1 MGNGESA
8 RRVGGCLLVAVV
20 FAATLSGANSVAPL
34 ADAVEL
40 GRIEQARGLLKDG
53 LDPNGAQADG
63 MTALHWAAHRDNLGT
78 VELLIKSGADP
89 DPQNRYGVT
98 PLYLACVNGNGAMV
112 ELLLTAGA
120 NPNGVQR
127 GGETVLMTAART
139 GEVDAVRVLLDH
151 GAEVG
156 ARETVAGQTAL
167 MWASAEGHAEVARL
181 LIQSG
186 ASVEA
191 RLASGFTPLL
201 FAVREGRI
209 EAMEVLLRAGADAND
224 WIRPPADTLS
234 EARGYRG
241 APPYGASALLIAVEN
256 AHFELAARLL
266 DAGADPNTAKTGYSV
281 LHAMARVRNPGVGD
295 NNPPPDGSGSMT
307 SIEFVR
313 EIVRRGADVNGRM
326 TKNVNLTNTRLS
338 KMDATPFFLAAHTA
352 DAELMRAL
360 AELGADPLLGNEHDT
375 TPLMAAAG
383 VGTRSPGEDAGT
395 EAEVLEAVD
404 LAMQLGADINAVD
417 DRGETAMHGA
427 AYKNLPGAVEL
438 LAVLGADIA
447 IWNRPN
453 RFGWT
458 PLAIATGYRFGNF
471 KPSEVTVEAL
481 RRVMLAA
488 GVRPPEKVQ
497 AETQQIY

>member
-8 RRVGGCLLVAVV
+8 QGVVRCLLVTAV
-20 FAATLSGANSVAPL
+20 FAVTVSGADSSAPL

-40 GRIEQARGLLKDG
+40 GRPEHVRGLLEDR
-53 LDPNGAQADG
+53 LDPNGAQPDG
-63 MTALHWAAHRDNLGT
+63 MTALHWAAYRDNLET
-78 VELLIKSGADP
+78 AALLIKSGADP
-89 DPQNRYGVT
+89 DAQNRYGVT
-98 PLYLACVNGNGAMV
+98 PLYLACVNGNGPMV
-112 ELLLTAGA
+112 ELLVTAGA
-120 NPNGVQR
+120 DPNGAQR

-139 GEVDAVRVLLDH
+139 GKVDAVRVLLNR

-156 ARETVAGQTAL
+156 AREAIGAQTAL
-167 MWASAEGHAEVARL
+167 MWASAEGHAGVVRL
-181 LIQSG
+181 LLKSG

-209 EAMEVLLRAGADAND
+209 EAMEALLEAGADAND
-224 WIRPPADTLS
+224 WIRPPANTLS
-234 EARGYRG
+234 KARGYQG
-241 APPYGASALLIAVEN
+241 APPYGVSALLIAVEN

-266 DAGADPNTAKTGYSV
+266 DAGADPTAAKTGYTV

-307 SIEFVR
+307 SLEFVR
-313 EIVRRGADVNGRM
+313 EIVGRGADVNARM
-326 TKNVNLTNTRLS
+326 TRNVNLTNTRLS

-352 DAELMRAL
+352 DVGLMRTL

-395 EAEVLEAVD
+395 EAEVLGAID
-404 LAMQLGADINAVD
+404 LAMQLGADIDAVD
-417 DRGETAMHGA
+417 ERGETAMHGA
-427 AYKNLPGAVEL
+427 AYKNLPRAVEH
-438 LAVLGADIA
+438 LAALGADIG

-471 KPSEVTVEAL
+471 KPSDVTVEAL
-481 RRVMLAA
+481 RRVMLSA
-488 GVRPPEKVQ
+488 GVLPPERIQ

>member
-8 RRVGGCLLVAVV
+8 QSFGRCLLFAVV
-20 FAATLSGANSVAPL
+20 FAVTLSGASSVAPL
-34 ADAVEL
+34 AEAVEL
-40 GRIEQARGLLKDG
+40 GRPQQVRALLEDG

-63 MTALHWAAHRDNLGT
+63 MTALHWAAHRDNLET
-78 VELLIKSGADP
+78 AELLLEFGADP
-89 DPQNRYGVT
+89 DAQNRYGVT

-112 ELLLTAGA
+112 GLLVTAGA

-139 GEVDAVRVLLDH
+139 GNVDAVRVLLDH

-156 ARETVAGQTAL
+156 ARETVGGQTAL
-167 MWASAEGHAEVARL
+167 MWAAAEGHAGVVRL
-181 LIQSG
+181 LIKSG

-209 EAMEVLLRAGADAND
+209 EAMQALLEAGADAND
-224 WIRPPADTLS
+224 WIRPPANTLS
-234 EARGYRG
+234 TARGYRG

-266 DAGADPNTAKTGYSV
+266 DAGADPNAAKTGYSV

-295 NNPPPDGSGSMT
+295 NDPPPDGSGSMT
-307 SIEFVR
+307 SLEFVR
-313 EIVRRGADVNGRM
+313 EIVRRGADVNARM
-326 TKNVNLTNTRLS
+326 TKNVNLTNTRIS
-338 KMDATPFFLAAHTA
+338 KIDATPFFLAAHTA
-352 DAELMRAL
+352 DVEFMRTL
-360 AELGADPLLGNEHDT
+360 ADLGADPLLGNEHNT

-383 VGTRSPGEDAGT
+383 IGTRSPGEDAGT
-395 EAEVLEAVD
+395 EAEVLEAID

-417 DRGETAMHGA
+417 VRGETAMHGA
-427 AYKNLPGAVEL
+427 AYKNLPRAVER
-438 LAVLGADIA
+438 LAALGADIG

-481 RRVMLAA
+481 RRVMLSA
-488 GVRPPEKVQ
+488 GVLPPEKIE
-497 AETQQIY
+497 AKTQQIY